1 MIIATRRKRV
11 GFSIYVQG
19 DVVAGCDASDAG
31 KGNAADRRC
40 AAQRR
45 HGCRLPGRDR
55 EEQFI
60 VLTAVERQPTRGCLI
75 GADRHG
81 CRGNGKRRCFQHRAN
96 LAGFAQP
103 RQIE

>member
-1 MIIATRRKRV
+1 MQVRETPPTAAVPLSAAT
-11 GFSIYVQG
+11 
-19 DVVAGCDASDAG
+19 VAA
-31 KGNAADRRC
+31 
-40 AAQRR
+40 
-45 HGCRLPGRDR
+45 CRG
-55 EEQFI
+55 ETVKQFI
-60 VLTAVERQPTRGCLI
+60 VLTTVERQPTRGCLI